1 MAKSNSTR
9 LTDKYIRA
17 LTPPAKGNVRYTDS
31 EVPGFAVRITSTG
44 VIAFVL
50 EYRLDGRNRRGTL
63 ARWPEYNATAARN
76 LAIKYRGKVS
86 QKIDPFGS
94 ADISTLEDLA
104 RDYLAHI
111 TGKMRKSPTSIT
123 KDRQILNRLV
133 LKKPLAG
140 YDDDPE
146 PRKLKTPIAK
156 LANNTRI
163 DKITVQQIEKL
174 HISLSDTP
182 YQANRVLALLSTMFN
197 LAVKWGQMDKNPC
210 QGIDKF
216 TEQPRERYLDKAELK
231 RLIEVLDHFKDRN
244 IASALVLMMLTGC
257 RKTEALS
264 ATWDMFDLEE
274 GVWTKP
280 SHHTKQKRV
289 HRVPLNPAAV
299 ALLLGLPKTSEYIF
313 PGRVEGQ
320 PLQDIKK
327 AWEAIRVEA
336 KIPDVRMHDL
346 RHTYASLLASQN
358 LSLPVIGA
366 LLGHT
371 QAQTTQRYA
380 HLLDEPLRDATNGV
394 GKLIEGVRE

>member
-1 MAKSNSTR
+1 MGRSNTTR
-9 LTDKYIRA
+9 LTDKYIRS

-31 EVPGFAVRITSTG
+31 EVPGFAARITSTG

-63 ARWPEYNATAARN
+63 ARWPEYNASAARN
-76 LAIKYRGKVS
+76 LAIKYRGKIS
-86 QKIDPFGS
+86 EGIDPFES
-94 ADISTLEDLA
+94 TEVTTLEELSQ
-104 RDYLAHI
+104 DYIAHI
-111 TGKMRKSPTSIT
+111 TGKKRKSREGIT

-133 LKKPLAG
+133 LMKPLPG
-140 YDDDPE
+140 YDDDPK
-146 PRKLKTPIAK
+146 PRKLKTLVAK
-156 LANNTRI
+156 LSNNAHI
-163 DKITVQQIEKL
+163 NKITVMQIEKL

-197 LAVKWGQMDKNPC
+197 HAVKWGLMDKNPC
-210 QGIDKF
+210 QGVDKY

-264 ATWDMFDLEE
+264 ATWDQFALEE

-299 ALLLGLPKTSEYIF
+299 ALLEGLPHKGDYVF
-313 PGRVEGQ
+313 PGRVKDQ

-327 AWEAIRVEA
+327 AWEAIRVDAE
-336 KIPDVRMHDL
+336 IPDVRMHDL

-371 QAQTTQRYA
+371 QAQTTMRYA
-380 HLLDEPLRDATNGV
+380 HLLDAPLREATNGA
-394 GKLIEGVRE
+394 GALIEGVRK